1 MLYENWF
8 KNPGDVPLLLE
19 KIAGYSQKT
28 GPIRLME
35 VCGTHTMSIARS
47 GIKSILPENV
57 QLLSGPGCPVC
68 VTPANII
75 DMILSLSKRKEILIA
90 SYGDLLRVPGSIQG
104 ESLLKRRAGGAN
116 VESVYSPMDALQL
129 AEDHPE
135 KEVVF
140 LGAGFETTAPGTA
153 ACILEAAARR
163 LTNFSVLCLLKQT
176 EPALRSLIEAPD
188 FAVDGFLCPGHVAAI
203 IGADRFSFLPDDY
216 RLPGVVAGF
225 EAADLL
231 YSILELTR
239 MLAENHPALKNEYTR
254 LVRHPRGICSL
265 GRHEKVLSGSAG
277 SHPDSGLSVRSG
289 HPGCHPPCRLSA
301 VPERLLTVQSG
312 GALHGIRRG
321 CLRRSVSIRIGM
333 IRNNN
338 TGPIRRIAHDS
349 SCCYILAEIIM
360 PISIIVI

>member
-135 KEVVF
+135 KEVIF
-140 LGAGFETTAPGTA
+140 LGVGFETTAPGTA

-254 LVRHPRGICSL
+254 LVRPEGNPAAL
-265 GRHEKVLSGSAG
+265 ALMDKVLCSAPSDWRG
-277 SHPDSGLSVRSG
+277 LGHIEDSGYAIREEYAPWDAIKKFSLDPPEATRI
-289 HPGCHPPCRLSA
+289 PGCQCAQVIRGVIRPADCPLFRKVCSPSNPVGPCM
-301 VPERLLTVQSG
+301 VSG
-312 GALHGIRRG
+312 EGA
-321 CLRRSVSIRIGM
+321 C
-333 IRNNN
+333 
-338 TGPIRRIAHDS
+338 AAA
-349 SCCYILAEIIM
+349 YQYE
-360 PISIIVI
+360 

>member
-140 LGAGFETTAPGTA
+140 LGVGFETTAPGTA

-163 LTNFSVLCLLKQT
+163 LQNFSVLCLLKQT
-176 EPALRSLIEAPD
+176 EPALRALIESPD

-203 IGADRFSFLPDDY
+203 VGSDRFSFLPGDY

-239 MLAENHPALKNEYTR
+239 MLARRRPALKNEYTR
-254 LVRHPRGICSL
+254 LVRPEGNPAALALMEKVFCPAPSQWRGLGHIDGSGYAIREEYAPWDAMKKFSLEPPEAARIPGCQCAQVIRGVVRPADCPLFRKICSPSNPV
-265 GRHEKVLSGSAG
+265 GPCMVSG
-277 SHPDSGLSVRSG
+277 
-289 HPGCHPPCRLSA
+289 
-301 VPERLLTVQSG
+301 E
-312 GALHGIRRG
+312 GA
-321 CLRRSVSIRIGM
+321 C
-333 IRNNN
+333 
-338 TGPIRRIAHDS
+338 AAA
-349 SCCYILAEIIM
+349 YQYE
-360 PISIIVI
+360 

>member
-68 VTPANII
+68 VPPANII

-140 LGAGFETTAPGTA
+140 LGVGFETTAPGTA
-153 ACILEAAARR
+153 ACILEAAARH

-254 LVRHPRGICSL
+254 LVRPEGNPAAL
-265 GRHEKVLSGSAG
+265 ALMDKVLCPAPSDWRGLG
-277 SHPDSGLSVRSG
+277 HIEDSGYAIREEYAPWDAMKKFSLDPPEATRI
-289 HPGCHPPCRLSA
+289 PGCQCAQVIRGVIRPADCPLFRNVCSPSNPVGPCM
-301 VPERLLTVQSG
+301 VSG
-312 GALHGIRRG
+312 EGA
-321 CLRRSVSIRIGM
+321 C
-333 IRNNN
+333 
-338 TGPIRRIAHDS
+338 AAA
-349 SCCYILAEIIM
+349 YQYE
-360 PISIIVI
+360 

>member
-8 KNPGDVPLLLE
+8 KNPGNVDLILQ
-19 KIAGYSQKT
+19 KIREHSDKT

-68 VTPANII
+68 VTPANMI
-75 DMILSLSKRKEILIA
+75 DMILALSRQSEILIA
-90 SYGDLLRVPGSIQG
+90 SYGDLLRVPGSVRG
-104 ESLLKRRAGGAN
+104 DSLLKRRAEGGN
-116 VESVYSPMDALQL
+116 VESLYSPVDALRL
-129 AEDHPE
+129 AGEHPD

-140 LGAGFETTAPGTA
+140 LGVGFETTAPGTA
-153 ACILEAAARR
+153 ACILEAASRR

-216 RLPGVVAGF
+216 GLPGVVAGF

-231 YSILELTR
+231 CSILELTR
-239 MLAENHPALKNEYTR
+239 MLAEKRPALKNEYTR
-254 LVRHPRGICSL
+254 LVRPGGNPAALSLMDKVFCSAPSHWRGLGYIEGSDNNELFAMAGKQGMKLDIPEIPELLIDNTDRNRTSPFAFNSL
-265 GRHEKVLSGSAG
+265 RFSAYFFTKA
-277 SHPDSGLSVRSG
+277 SW
-289 HPGCHPPCRLSA
+289 
-301 VPERLLTVQSG
+301 
-312 GALHGIRRG
+312 
-321 CLRRSVSIRIGM
+321 
-333 IRNNN
+333 
-338 TGPIRRIAHDS
+338 
-349 SCCYILAEIIM
+349 
-360 PISIIVI
+360 